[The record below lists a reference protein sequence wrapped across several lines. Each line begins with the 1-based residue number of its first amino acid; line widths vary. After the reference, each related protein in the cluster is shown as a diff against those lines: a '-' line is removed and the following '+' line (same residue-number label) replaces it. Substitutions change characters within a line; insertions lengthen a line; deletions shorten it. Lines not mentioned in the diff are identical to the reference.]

1 MSRLL
6 KQTIKSKLFNG
17 CYLLFNCSFSFCL
30 SCRYSGYPVIW
41 KCIVTFRIICYILIY
56 WGETR
61 LQKELIGKVL
71 NNIEKVMIGKRDI
84 AELSM
89 TALLAG
95 GHVLLEDVPGV
106 GKTMMVKALA
116 KSIGANFKRI
126 QFTPDLLPSDV
137 LGVSIYNP
145 REMEFEFRP
154 GPIMGNIILADE
166 INRTSPKTQS
176 ALLEGMEESS
186 VTIDGETMRIP
197 QPFFVMATQNPIE
210 YEGTYPLPEAQ
221 LDRFLF
227 RLKMGYPTPLEEIEV
242 LRRAE
247 QEIPINNLETVITL
261 DDLISLQHAVKDVI
275 VSDAVKSYIVTC
287 ANETRNNPFVYLGVS
302 PRGSLSLMKACQAY
316 ALLLGRMYVT
326 PDDVQYLA
334 PFVFGHRMILKP
346 EAKYEGIEADEIVE
360 RILAKVSVPF
370 DKVSVK

>member
-1 MSRLL
+1 M
-6 KQTIKSKLFNG
+6 IH
-17 CYLLFNCSFSFCL
+17 
-30 SCRYSGYPVIW
+30 
-41 KCIVTFRIICYILIY
+41 
-56 WGETR
+56 
-61 LQKELIGKVL
+61 KELIEKVL
-71 NNIEKVMIGKRDI
+71 ANIEKVMIGKRDI

-116 KSIGANFKRI
+116 KSIGADFKRI

-145 REMEFEFRP
+145 KEMEFEFRP
-154 GPIMGNIILADE
+154 GPIMGNIVLADE

-186 VTIDGETMRIP
+186 VTIDGKTIRIP

-227 RLKMGYPTPLEEIEV
+227 KLKMGYPTGHEEAEL

-247 QEIPINNLETVITL
+247 KVTPIDHVEAVVSLGELKSMQE
-261 DDLISLQHAVKDVI
+261 AVKDVHVDDTI
-275 VSDAVKSYIVTC
+275 RTYIVEC
-287 ANETRNNPFVYLGVS
+287 AAATRNHPYIYLGVS
-302 PRGSLSLMKACQAY
+302 PRGSLALMKACQAY
-316 ALLLGRMYVT
+316 AMLKGRTYVT
-326 PDDVQYLA
+326 PDDVQYLV
-334 PFVFGHRMILKP
+334 PSVFSHRMILRP
-346 EAKYEGIEADEIVE
+346 EAKYEGISEDEIID
-360 RILAKVSVPF
+360 RILTKVRVPVE
-370 DKVSVK
+370 KVAQG